1 MKILALETTDRTG
14 GVALLEGGGLQAE
27 TRLDPARRSA
37 QTLATAV
44 RDLLAA
50 HGWRPA
56 DIRLIAVAVG
66 PGSFTGL
73 RIGVTTAKT
82 LAYALGAELLGVNTL
97 EVIAAQAPPG
107 IGRLAVAM
115 DAQRQEVFAAEFV
128 VPENGQPQWLG
139 EAALVDEP
147 AWLASL
153 TPGTSASGPAL
164 AKLAE
169 RLPAGVQPVDESLWS
184 PRAATVGR
192 LALAHYATGR
202 RDDPWQLVPL
212 YLRRSA
218 AEEKADANL

>member
-14 GVALLEGGGLQAE
+14 GVALLEGSQLLAE
-27 TRLDPARRSA
+27 TRLDTARRSA
-37 QTLATAV
+37 QTLAPAI
-44 RDLLAA
+44 RDLLTE

-56 DIRLIAVAVG
+56 DVRLIAVAVG

-97 EVIAAQAPPG
+97 EVIAAQAPSG
-107 IGRLAVAM
+107 VGRLAVAM
-115 DAQRQEVFAAEFV
+115 DAQRQQVFAGQFT
-128 VPENGQPQWLG
+128 VPGDGLPQWLG
-139 EAALVDEP
+139 EAALVDDE

-153 TPGTSASGPAL
+153 EPGTSASGPAL
-164 AKLAE
+164 VKLAE
-169 RLPAGVQPVDESLWS
+169 RLPAGVQLIDESLWS

-192 LALAHYATGR
+192 LALAHSAAGR

-218 AEEKADANL
+218 AEEKADANP